1 MTLAI
6 ELALFTLIWWKK
18 TRYPV
23 LLLGTIFHMCID
35 ITMNIPVFEY
45 IMIASYINFLKPV
58 DVFTCVSKL
67 KFVRKSK

>member
-6 ELALFTLIWWKK
+6 ELSLFTLIWWKK

-23 LLLGTIFHMCID
+23 LLVGTIFHLCID
-35 ITMNIPVFEY
+35 ATMNIPVFEY

-58 DVFTCVSKL
+58 DVFALINKL
-67 KFVRKSK
+67 RKRA